1 MQPKACIRRRHGFS
15 GGDKGTTMTDTP
27 VTGQPTLAA
36 LLHAITE
43 RWGERLMVQ
52 AGDDQASFREVEARS
67 AAIARGL
74 LASGVGKGEKV
85 GILFGNGSDWM
96 VAFYACVRI
105 GAVAVLLS
113 TFAKPR
119 ELAFTIRFGDVRTL
133 VACGGYLGADYVQR
147 LEEAFPDLAGQGAEL
162 VMASAPL
169 LRHVWIDAETAPVWS
184 SGRFADLARAPG
196 AARYTPALLAAIE
209 AEITPSDPALII
221 FTSGTT
227 SDPKAV
233 LHNHGAVARH
243 GQTIASYMTFAPGDK
258 GLTTM
263 PLFWVGGLIMVMMG
277 ANCRGGA
284 FLAPRSPSSGDML
297 RAIRDEGASTLQLWP
312 SQMGGLMN
320 HPDWKPEDLQRL
332 RPTSAQ
338 QLALFGLATQEQTP
352 NSLGMSE
359 SLGPHSKEFFDGR
372 LPPGKVGSFGR
383 AIAGVERKIVDP
395 VSGETL
401 PAGVEGE
408 LCIRGYSLMIGYYKK
423 DRSESFDADGWFH
436 TGDFCIIDADGY
448 LFFNGR
454 RNEMIK
460 TAGANVAPREVELLL
475 AAMPG
480 VVEAAVL
487 GLPDARLG
495 EMVCAVV
502 LPALGAILD
511 EAALKAALK
520 KELADYKVPKRIIVL
535 SPDDVPRTDSEKVKK
550 PVLAKLLAE
559 RLAAEG

>member
-1 MQPKACIRRRHGFS
+1 MSDEF
-15 GGDKGTTMTDTP
+15 
-27 VTGQPTLAA
+27 VTGQPTLPA
-36 LLHAITE
+36 LLQAQTA
-43 RWGERLMVQ
+43 RWGDRLMVQ
-52 AGDDQASFREVEARS
+52 VGDDMASFREVEARS

-85 GILFGNGSDWM
+85 GVLFGNGPDWV
-96 VAFYACVRI
+96 VAFYAAVRI

-119 ELAFTIRFGDVRTL
+119 ELAYTIRFGDVRTL
-133 VACGGYLGADYVQR
+133 VACGRFLGADYVAR
-147 LEEAFPDLAGQGAEL
+147 LEEAFPELVGKAEPEL

-169 LRHVWIDAETAPVWS
+169 LRHIWIDADAPPTWAK
-184 SGRFADLARAPG
+184 GRFGDLAEAPG
-196 AARYTPALLAAIE
+196 AARFTPQILTAIE
-209 AEITPSDPALII
+209 AEVTPSDPSLII

-233 LHNHGAVARH
+233 LHSHGSVAAH
-243 GQTIASYMTFAPGDK
+243 GQMLARYMTFAPGDK

-263 PLFWVGGLIMVMMG
+263 PLFWVGGLIMVMLSG
-277 ANCRGGA
+277 NCRGAA
-284 FLAPRSPSSGDML
+284 FLAPRSPSAEDML
-297 RAIRDEGASTLQLWP
+297 RAIREEGASTLQLWA
-312 SQMGGLMN
+312 SQMGALMN
-320 HPDWKPEDLQRL
+320 HPNWTPEDLKRL

-338 QLALFGLATQEQTP
+338 QLALFGLATPEQTP

-359 SLGPHSKEFFDGR
+359 SMGPHSKELFDNP
-372 LPPGKVGSFGR
+372 LPLGKAGSFGR
-383 AIAGVERKIVDP
+383 GVPGVERKIIDP
-395 VSGETL
+395 ATGATL
-401 PAGVEGE
+401 PTGVEGE

-423 DRSESFDADGWFH
+423 DRLESFDADGWFH
-436 TGDFCIIDADGY
+436 TGDFCVIDEDGY

-502 LPALGAILD
+502 LPGLGANLD
-511 EAALKAALK
+511 EASLKAALK
-520 KELADYKVPKRIIVL
+520 KELADYKVPKRILVL